1 MSALE
6 DAVEDLK
13 KRFRREAR
21 DRRLSDGLRR
31 SARAA
36 LGALCM
42 AQVVGCGGAPFEA
55 GIIDTDAG
63 AEKDGARGPSD
74 SYGDPPPVDASADV
88 ALPLPDAAP
97 SCPHTDGFGDSFN
110 DCATDPLALAYAA
123 CIAAGGNRDGGPI
136 GAVPVTCVNESPC
149 GDGPEYV
156 ELVADAGCREWI
168 YSGDAAGS
176 AYTSCGC
183 PSGPST
189 AWH

>member
-74 SYGDPPPVDASADV
+74 SYGDPPPVDA
-88 ALPLPDAAP
+88 
-97 SCPHTDGFGDSFN
+97 
-110 DCATDPLALAYAA
+110 
-123 CIAAGGNRDGGPI
+123 GG
-136 GAVPVTCVNESPC
+136 
-149 GDGPEYV
+149 
-156 ELVADAGCREWI
+156 ADAGADGCTPFEPAILCGAVLCRGFCYEHQ
-168 YSGDAAGS
+168 SNELTPDASVCGPLGGCGAASVCAESYNCTGLRQTCIGPTTACEDTEAGPILS
-176 AYTSCGC
+176 
-183 PSGPST
+183 PEP
-189 AWH
+189 